1 MSKGQGLDDLD
12 MQKFY
17 IVTRPTRL
25 SDLQLEDIESDP
37 NAHALRKGRKLR
49 ERRMA
54 RMRNMLDF

>member
-1 MSKGQGLDDLD
+1 MSKGQGLDDVD

-25 SDLQLEDIESDP
+25 SDLQLDDIESDP
-37 NAHALRKGRKLR
+37 SDHTIRKGRKLR